1 MALGD
6 ASALSGVVGILR
18 SYRRAYLIRPSIL
31 IDLPQLRMGS
41 AVLIGALNNPWTLQA
56 TSTLRFS
63 FMRDLATYTNWIQD
77 RKNPG
82 LRNWK
87 VVSTTPYML
96 VTKDWAVI
104 SRFRDPHTEHSI
116 VTVAGL
122 SRWGTI
128 AAGEFLTNP
137 VYLDE
142 LAKRAPANWGDK
154 NLQVVIATEVING
167 QPGPPRILA
176 TEPW

>member
-18 SYRRAYLIRPSIL
+18 SYRRSYLIRPSIL

-63 FMRDLATYTNWIQD
+63 FMRDLATYTNWIRD

-82 LRNWK
+82 LRNWQ
-87 VVSTTPYML
+87 VVSTTPYTL
-96 VTKDWAVI
+96 VTEDWAVI
-104 SRFRDPHTEHSI
+104 SRFRDPDTEHSI
-116 VTVAGL
+116 VTVAGSSSTRTANNRSISSSVYRL
-122 SRWGTI
+122 TLVNRFIS
-128 AAGEFLTNP
+128 LVTNP
-137 VYLDE
+137 WLC
-142 LAKRAPANWGDK
+142 RS
-154 NLQVVIATEVING
+154 
-167 QPGPPRILA
+167 
-176 TEPW
+176 